1 MAALEL
7 KKLNSAHHAMAAWLV
22 MNPGAN
28 DQECARALGYTQG
41 YVSRVINSNM
51 FQAYYEQ
58 LKNQRDLPA
67 IHSIQDK
74 MAYNTHL
81 ALDRMKE
88 RLELPGPSGASERFI
103 GRAAETLLDRLGF
116 GGKGDIHVHQHNDR
130 HIHLT
135 ADAINSARERA
146 RAVNS
151 GEMLPDGT

>member
-7 KKLNSAHHAMAAWLV
+7 KKLNSAHHAIAAWLV
-22 MNPGAN
+22 TNPGAN
-28 DQECARALGYTQG
+28 DGECARALGYSQSW
-41 YVSRVINSNM
+41 VSRVINNDM
-51 FQAYYEQ
+51 FQAYYEH
-58 LKNQRDLPA
+58 LRDMRDMPA

-81 ALDRMKE
+81 ALDRMREK
-88 RLELPGPSGASERFI
+88 LELPGPGGPSERFI

-116 GGKGDIHVHQHNDR
+116 GGKGEIHVHEHHDQHL
-130 HIHLT
+130 HLT

-151 GEMLPDGT
+151 GEMLPDGP